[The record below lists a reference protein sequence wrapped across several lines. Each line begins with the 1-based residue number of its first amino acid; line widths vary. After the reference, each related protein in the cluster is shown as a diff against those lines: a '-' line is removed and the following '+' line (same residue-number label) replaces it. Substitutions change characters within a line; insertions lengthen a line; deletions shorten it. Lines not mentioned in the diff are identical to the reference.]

1 MVLAVE
7 LGRERKRKERK
18 EEACPAGGRT
28 RLGENI
34 SIVLSRTCTCNIL
47 RVGDCGR
54 IDKTAQHRTTLGESE
69 GIEEFFFLSFSHSF
83 FFPFFSPSPSLL
95 FSILLGTTTRYPVR
109 HHYR

>member
-34 SIVLSRTCTCNIL
+34 SIVLSRTVLVIFF
-47 RVGDCGR
+47 
-54 IDKTAQHRTTLGESE
+54 ASE
-69 GIEEFFFLSFSHSF
+69 I
-83 FFPFFSPSPSLL
+83 
-95 FSILLGTTTRYPVR
+95 VAA
-109 HHYR
+109 